1 MMGFI
6 LVVVLILLII
16 DNVNSFLNHKVY
28 SNRNRKSIL
37 FGEIKPFSE
46 EWARKRGMEPG
57 YGGIRYYYLLNT
69 FIYLKIILKINTNK

>member
-1 MMGFI
+1 MINIIRILFI
-6 LVVVLILLII
+6 INLFQCY
-16 DNVNSFLNHKVY
+16 NVNSFLNHKVY

-57 YGGIRYYYLLNT
+57 YGGIRYYYLKH
-69 FIYLKIILKINTNK
+69 IV

>member
-6 LVVVLILLII
+6 FVVVVFLMLLII
-16 DNVNSFLNHKVY
+16 DNVHSFLNHKVY
-28 SNRNRKSIL
+28 SNRKSIL

-57 YGGIRYYYLLNT
+57 YGGIRYYYLKH
-69 FIYLKIILKINTNK
+69 IV

>member
-1 MMGFI
+1 MMKGFI
-6 LVVVLILLII
+6 LVVVVLIILLII

-57 YGGIRYYYLLNT
+57 YGGIRYTIILNT
-69 FIYLKIILKINTNK
+69 FHCLKIIFK